1 MGMVIAPFNVPRC
14 HSSGWRTSR
23 MMASLSSTHDSQSLA
38 GTSSIEAGGGVTDPM
53 VRPVGTKYPGSTHAP
68 LDTAEGMIDIA
79 VLASGSGTNLRA
91 LLDRPDVRARI
102 RLVASDRDDARALER
117 ASSAGIETTV
127 VRWHDHPGRDAFS
140 TALAD
145 AVEDRGCKGVVLA
158 GFMRILAPSFVD
170 RFPGRILN
178 IHPSLLPA
186 FPGAHAVESALKH
199 GVKVTGVTV
208 HIVDEQVDHG
218 PIIAQRAVP
227 VEPDDT
233 IDSLHA
239 RIQVEEHRLYPE
251 IVSAFIR
258 GEIDELGRLTGGG
271 A

>member
-1 MGMVIAPFNVPRC
+1 
-14 HSSGWRTSR
+14 
-23 MMASLSSTHDSQSLA
+23 
-38 GTSSIEAGGGVTDPM
+38 M
-53 VRPVGTKYPGSTHAP
+53 VRLVGSKYRGSTLAV

-79 VLASGSGTNLRA
+79 VLVSGSGTNLQA
-91 LLDRPDVRARI
+91 LLDRPDVLARI
-102 RLVASDRDDARALER
+102 RLVASDREDALALER
-117 ASSAGIETTV
+117 ASAAGIDTTV

-178 IHPSLLPA
+178 VHPSLLPA
-186 FPGAHAVESALKH
+186 FPGAHAVESALEH

-218 PIIAQRAVP
+218 PIIAQRPVP
-227 VEPDDT
+227 VEPGDT
-233 IDSLHA
+233 VDSLHG
-239 RIQVEEHRLYPE
+239 RIQAEEHKLYPD
-251 IVSAFIR
+251 IVAAFIR
-258 GEIDELGRLTGGG
+258 GEIDEIGRLAGGS